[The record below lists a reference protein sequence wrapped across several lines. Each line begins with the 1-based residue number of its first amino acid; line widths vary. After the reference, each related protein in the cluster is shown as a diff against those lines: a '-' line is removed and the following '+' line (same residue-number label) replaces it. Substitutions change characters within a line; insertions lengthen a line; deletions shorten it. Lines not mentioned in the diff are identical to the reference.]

1 MTRSDRGADRELTAG
16 VVRAAS
22 RLRWSSLSAGQRD
35 AVERLL
41 VDGCG
46 VMLAGQPH
54 PPTCALVE
62 HVRELGCAPAVS
74 LPSFGL
80 ATAPQEAALLVGA
93 ATHALDFEPMF
104 SPPTHAVSPVLGA
117 VLALAKAAPAPR
129 CSGEQALEAFAAGVT
144 LQAALRLASTDHGE
158 ATPSQ
163 GVRHFP
169 FHADGFHLPGILG
182 VLGSALSA
190 AMLLGLDEQPTARAL
205 GIAASRAAGI
215 AANIGTMSKALHSG
229 NAARAGVESALLA
242 ARGFTG
248 SERVL
253 EAPSGWIQ
261 VFGGAG
267 FDQDRA
273 LAEMEHPRCLEQ
285 PGFAFKRWPA
295 PSAMQVAIA
304 AALPLHE
311 AGRVPSGKI
320 AVAAPQLPYC
330 DRPWPEDGDA
340 ARFSFQLSVA
350 LALLDGEV
358 TMGSYEDAQLG
369 RASLRELLGRIELTM
384 SPSIPRDFS
393 RTEVRVE
400 LADGRCSV
408 ADRWPGHWKSPATPT
423 ELREKFLECAGS
435 RLGPDAAAE
444 LHDRLLGLGVAACAR
459 ASLAS
464 L

>member
-1 MTRSDRGADRELTAG
+1 MTRAGRGEGSGLTAG

-35 AVERLL
+35 AVEQLL

-46 VMLAGQPH
+46 VMLAGQAH
-54 PPTCALVE
+54 PTICALVD

-104 SPPTHAVSPVLGA
+104 SPPTHAVSPSLGA
-117 VLALAKAAPAPR
+117 VLALAKAEAAPR
-129 CSGEQALEAFAAGVT
+129 CSGEQVLDAFAAGVT
-144 LQAALRLASTDHGE
+144 LQAALRVASRDGGE
-158 ATPSQ
+158 AAPSQ

-190 AMLLGLDEQPTARAL
+190 AMLLGLREQQTARAL

-248 SERVL
+248 SDRVL

-267 FDQDRA
+267 FDQDRV
-273 LAEMEHPRCLEQ
+273 LAEMEQPRCLEQ

-295 PSAMQVAIA
+295 HSAMQVAIA
-304 AALPLHE
+304 AALPLHDG
-311 AGRVPSGKI
+311 GRVPSGKI
-320 AVAAPQLPYC
+320 AVTAPQLPYC

-358 TMGSYEDAQLG
+358 TMRSYEDAQLG
-369 RASLRELLGRIELTM
+369 RAALRELLGRIELVM
-384 SPSIPRDFS
+384 SPAIPRDFS
-393 RTEVRVE
+393 RTEVRVQ

-408 ADRWPGHWKSPATPT
+408 ADRWPGHWKSPAAPA
-423 ELREKFLECAGS
+423 ELRAKFLECAGS
-435 RLGPDAAAE
+435 RLGPAEAAE

-459 ASLAS
+459 ASLAT